1 MLGPTLVSHHP
12 QCRSP
17 RGHSLRKELFIPRHP
32 IFYTS
37 KIKFISLYTAIRVG
51 GGVLEQTPPPQP
63 CKHDGLGMGVGWWG
77 GICQGGP
84 GLPLRACPW
93 LWMAAWRETPYVHSL
108 VAGGWSAGPEHG
120 PKYQCKAQ
128 RSKAAGQGRQGPRTF
143 CIPSSTAPTSC
154 LAQTAVATG
163 AVLSGTTWPPAGT
176 RGGQSRGLGTPRP
189 QGSQWGLC
197 RARQSPKWRV
207 IDVPWA

>member
-93 LWMAAWRETPYVHSL
+93 LWMAAWRETPYVHTP
-108 VAGGWSAGPEHG
+108 GGWWLVSRARALSKVPVQGPEEQGCRPGQVG
-120 PKYQCKAQ
+120 PPNLLHPQFHCSHFLPGPDGSGYGCGSFWNNLASCGDRWWAVPGARNPQ
-128 RSKAAGQGRQGPRTF
+128 AAGQ
-143 CIPSSTAPTSC
+143 S
-154 LAQTAVATG
+154 VG
-163 AVLSGTTWPPAGT
+163 AL
-176 RGGQSRGLGTPRP
+176 QSRAK
-189 QGSQWGLC
+189 SQME
-197 RARQSPKWRV
+197 SH
-207 IDVPWA
+207 